1 MDVVAGLYGIHK
13 KFPGVK
19 ALDDVT
25 VELNRG
31 EIHAVLGENGAG
43 KTTLMNILFGLT
55 MPDKGS
61 IRVYGKDVKI
71 KSPSNALKLGI
82 GMVHQHFSLIPTL
95 NVIENFKILSVE
107 KKIDENEILEL
118 EKRLNLHVDLNA
130 KVGTLSAG
138 ERQRLEILRLLYFNF
153 NILILDEPTSVL
165 TPVETD
171 MLLKEL
177 RKIATEGKSIF
188 FISHKLNEVKYI
200 SDRITVLRRGKVVW
214 SGYNDQARVEDLVN
228 YMIGSVSISE
238 KIHDGAYSSSEEL
251 LKIEQLRVKGE
262 RSNLALKINGSIV
275 VNKNEIVGIAGVA
288 GNGQLELFDA
298 IMGLKKIEK
307 GRIFFKGKEITHLS
321 VRDRIKIGIGY
332 IPEDRIKTGVAPDL
346 SVKENLLIKL
356 LDSKTII
363 NKLGLLNERK
373 MNEIAEQ
380 LVKEFDIR
388 TPSINAPVKNLSGG
402 NLQKVILAREISLK
416 PDLLLAYEPTKGLDV
431 RATFFIRTKLYEYAR
446 NTGGVLIYSEDLE
459 ELMQLCDRIYVIYKG
474 DIVAQFN
481 REEFNEYNI
490 GKAMVGLEI
499 KR

>member
-55 MPDKGS
+55 LPDKGS

-71 KSPSNALKLGI
+71 KSPSDALKLGI

-95 NVIENFKILSVE
+95 NVIENFKILSAE

-138 ERQRLEILRLLYFNF
+138 ERQRLEVLRLLYFNF
-153 NILILDEPTSVL
+153 NILIFDEPTSVL

-177 RKIATEGKSIF
+177 RKIVSEGKSIF
-188 FISHKLNEVKYI
+188 FISHKLNEVKYV

-262 RSNLALKINGSIV
+262 RSNLALNMNESIV

-298 IMGLKKIEK
+298 IMGLRKIEK
-307 GRIFFKGKEITHLS
+307 GRIFFNGKEITHLS
-321 VRDRIKIGIGY
+321 ARDRIEIGIGY
-332 IPEDRIKTGVAPDL
+332 IPEDRISTGVAPDL

-380 LVKEFDIR
+380 LIKEYDIR
-388 TPSINAPVKNLSGG
+388 TPSINTPVKNLSGG

-416 PDLLLAYEPTKGLDV
+416 PKLLLAYEPTKGLDV
-431 RATFFIRTKLYEYAR
+431 GATFFIRSKLYEYAK
-446 NTGGVLIYSEDLE
+446 NTGSVLIYSEDLE
-459 ELMQLCDRIYVIYKG
+459 ELIQLCDRIYVIYKG

-490 GKAMVGLEI
+490 GKAMMGLEI

>member
-1 MDVVAGLYGIHK
+1 MDVVVGLYGIHK

-55 MPDKGS
+55 LPDKGS

-71 KSPSNALKLGI
+71 KSPSDALKLGI

-138 ERQRLEILRLLYFNF
+138 ERQRLEVLRLLYFNF
-153 NILILDEPTSVL
+153 NILIFDEPTSVL

-177 RKIATEGKSIF
+177 RKIVSEGKSIF
-188 FISHKLNEVKYI
+188 FISHKLNEVKYV

-238 KIHDGAYSSSEEL
+238 KIRDGAYGSSEEL

-262 RSNLALKINGSIV
+262 RSNLILNMNESIV

-298 IMGLKKIEK
+298 IMGLRKIEK
-307 GRIFFKGKEITHLS
+307 GRIFFNGKEITHLS
-321 VRDRIKIGIGY
+321 ARDRIEIGIGY
-332 IPEDRIKTGVAPDL
+332 IPEDRISTGVAPDL

-380 LVKEFDIR
+380 LIKEYDIR
-388 TPSINAPVKNLSGG
+388 TPSINTPVKNLSGG

-416 PDLLLAYEPTKGLDV
+416 PKLLLAYEPTKGLDV
-431 RATFFIRTKLYEYAR
+431 GATFFIRSKLYEYAK
-446 NTGGVLIYSEDLE
+446 NTGSVLIYSEDLE
-459 ELMQLCDRIYVIYKG
+459 ELIQLCDRIYVIYKG

-490 GKAMVGLEI
+490 GKAMMGLEI

>member
-1 MDVVAGLYGIHK
+1 MDVVVGLYGIHK

-55 MPDKGS
+55 LPDKGS

-71 KSPSNALKLGI
+71 KSPSDALKLGI

-138 ERQRLEILRLLYFNF
+138 ERQRLEVLRLLYFNF
-153 NILILDEPTSVL
+153 NILIFDEPTSVL

-177 RKIATEGKSIF
+177 RKIVSEGKSIF
-188 FISHKLNEVKYI
+188 FISHKLNEVKYV

-238 KIHDGAYSSSEEL
+238 KIRDGAYSSSEEL

-262 RSNLALKINGSIV
+262 RSNLTLNMNESIV

-298 IMGLKKIEK
+298 IMGLRKIEK
-307 GRIFFKGKEITHLS
+307 GRIFFNGKEITHLS
-321 VRDRIKIGIGY
+321 ARDRIEIGIGY
-332 IPEDRIKTGVAPDL
+332 IPEDRISTGVAPDL

-380 LVKEFDIR
+380 LIKEYDIR
-388 TPSINAPVKNLSGG
+388 TPSINTPVKNLSGG

-416 PDLLLAYEPTKGLDV
+416 PKLLLAYEPTKGLDV
-431 RATFFIRTKLYEYAR
+431 GATFFIRSKLYEYAK
-446 NTGGVLIYSEDLE
+446 NTGSVLIYSEDLE
-459 ELMQLCDRIYVIYKG
+459 ELLQLCDRIYVIYKG

-490 GKAMVGLEI
+490 GKAMMGLEI